1 MKFSEGWL
9 REWVNPSVDTAALG
23 AMLTSAGLE
32 LDAVEVLADDK
43 VIELGITANRGD
55 CLSIRGIAREVGVSA
70 RLPVATP
77 ELTPVTITHQ
87 AQENIKIDDAGF
99 CPRYAGRLITGVNAG
114 ASTPDWMADRLKKAG
129 LNAISLVVD
138 ILNYV
143 MLEWGQP
150 LHAFDADTLSGDI
163 HVRLSQGEKV
173 VLLDGST
180 VTLDKKTWVIADD
193 KNPIAIAGVM
203 GTQDSSVQTHT
214 KQIFIESAYFNA
226 SMVMGKARAYGLT
239 SDAATRFERGVDYE
253 LPITAL
259 NRATALIL
267 ELAGGSAGPVT
278 VVETAS
284 ALPTRKPITLDHDK
298 LCQAL
303 GMDIPVAQ
311 VQEILERLGCVLQP
325 LSSTQFS
332 VTAPSYRF
340 DISIAQDLYE
350 EVLRVVG
357 LNQVPEALPEIKAAH
372 TPSEAWHRLSLIK
385 DQLLARGYT
394 EVITYSF
401 VDEILQQ
408 QLLGPEPAEKLLNPI
423 SQDMNVMRLSIWPGL
438 IQTLRYN
445 QNRQHMDMKIVET
458 GQCFK
463 RINGELTF
471 DETCA
476 GLVAGQAAPT
486 CWDGGN
492 RPVDF
497 YDIKGDVEA
506 LLDHTGLDYRF
517 EAEPHPALHPGISAA
532 VMVGNECI
540 GYLGALHPALAHTL
554 DIKTPTFMFELKLA
568 ALQTGRVPKSS
579 QLSKF
584 PTVRRDLALLLD
596 KDIPAQTVIETIEG
610 CAGSLLSKVEVFDLY
625 QGKNIAPSKKSLALA
640 LILQE
645 TSRTLIDT
653 EVNNLMQVVVN
664 TLVDKLQATV
674 RE

>member
-1 MKFSEGWL
+1 MKFSESWL
-9 REWVNPSVDTAALG
+9 REWVNPSVDTDALG

-32 LDAVEVLADDK
+32 LDAVEVLSDDA

-70 RLPVATP
+70 RLPVSAP
-77 ELTPVTITHQ
+77 QLAPLKITHQ
-87 AQENIKIDDAGF
+87 AQKNIKIADVAF
-99 CPRYAGRLITGVNAG
+99 CPRYAGRLVTGVNAS
-114 ASTPDWMADRLKKAG
+114 ASTPEWMAARLKKAG
-129 LNAISLVVD
+129 LNTISLVVD

-143 MLEWGQP
+143 MIEWGQP
-150 LHAFDADTLSGDI
+150 LHAFDADTLSGDV
-163 HVRLSQGEKV
+163 HVRLSQGEKLL
-173 VLLDGST
+173 LLDGNT

-193 KNPIAIAGVM
+193 KHPIAIAGVM
-203 GTQDSSVQTHT
+203 GSQDSSVQTHT
-214 KQIFIESAYFNA
+214 KHIFIESAFFNP
-226 SMVMGKARAYGLT
+226 SLVMGKARAYGLT
-239 SDAATRFERGVDYE
+239 SDAATRFERGVDYA
-253 LPITAL
+253 LPLVAL
-259 NRATALIL
+259 ERATALIL

-278 VVETAS
+278 VVESAA
-284 ALPTRKPITLDHDK
+284 ALPTREPIKLDHDK
-298 LCQAL
+298 LCRAL
-303 GMDIPVAQ
+303 GMDIPIAQ
-311 VQEILERLGCVLQP
+311 VKDILERLGCVLQP
-325 LSSTQFS
+325 LSATQFS

-372 TPSEAWHRLSLIK
+372 TPSEAWHSLSLIK
-385 DQLLARGYT
+385 HQLLARGYS

-401 VDEILQQ
+401 VDELLQQ

-463 RINGELTF
+463 RINGVLNF
-471 DETCA
+471 DEYCA
-476 GLVAGQAAPT
+476 GLITGQGSPT
-486 CWDGGN
+486 FWGGGN
-492 RPVDF
+492 RQVDF
-497 YDIKGDVEA
+497 YDIKGDVQA
-506 LLDHTGLDYRF
+506 LLDHTDLDYRF
-517 EAEPHPALHPGISAA
+517 EVKSHPALHPGISAA
-532 VMVGNECI
+532 VMVGDECI
-540 GYLGALHPALAHTL
+540 GWLGALHPALAHAL

-584 PTVRRDLALLLD
+584 PAVRRDLALLLD
-596 KDIPAQTVIETIEG
+596 KDIPAQTVIETIQA
-610 CAGSLLSKVEVFDLY
+610 CAGPLLSKVEVFDLY
-625 QGKNIAPSKKSLALA
+625 QGKNIAQEKKSLALA

-653 EVNNLMQVVVN
+653 EVNDLMQVVVN